1 MNGAACLGQLI
12 LATRGKN
19 QAWFLASSIST
30 TGSVMTLR
38 IQIET
43 SRFYI
48 DIGSRSS
55 GSTNSTRS
63 IMVRTNIISSWIR
76 QQISKSIIIFGSM
89 ASSLLRLHSDW
100 VCGLWI
106 SLFGALCGPST
117 KIWPKAGFGGCLNQH
132 GYLNVVRH
140 GWLWGCKIF
149 RGPPLLGTP
158 DWTSRTCTW
167 TAWTSATASALA
179 EQSVTTLAWF

>member
-1 MNGAACLGQLI
+1 MEILVVIALFRLLDGSVGHEKSRAPDNFLMLTNFLMKLRKRPRIARYLLWIALVRNTVSSETSTGSSTASSLGSEHSVP
-12 LATRGKN
+12 
-19 QAWFLASSIST
+19 FLASNTST

-76 QQISKSIIIFGSM
+76 QQISKSIISFGAM

-100 VCGLWI
+100 VCGL
-106 SLFGALCGPST
+106 
-117 KIWPKAGFGGCLNQH
+117 
-132 GYLNVVRH
+132 
-140 GWLWGCKIF
+140 
-149 RGPPLLGTP
+149 
-158 DWTSRTCTW
+158 
-167 TAWTSATASALA
+167 
-179 EQSVTTLAWF
+179 